1 MEIIMHTAF
10 GHPIKLQLGESD
22 MLATVASGVFSSQQE
37 SKSSSGQFL
46 TVILS
51 KSNY

>member
-1 MEIIMHTAF
+1 MEILMHTAF

-22 MLATVASGVFSSQQE
+22 SLAKLASGVFSSQQE
-37 SKSSSGQFL
+37 TRSSSGQFL

-51 KSNY
+51 KF